1 MNADLFY
8 YRVLT
13 PSTLA
18 IGAKYNGQRT
28 VKDQLYLCVFGAV
41 RPLDYVSVFPVY
53 DSGTLQV
60 MEDWEITTLLG

>member
-18 IGAKYNGQRT
+18 IGDKYNGQRT
-28 VKDQLYLCVFGAV
+28 VKDQTHLVVFGNTDE
-41 RPLDYVSVFPVY
+41 LDYISVFPVY
-53 DSGTLQV
+53 DSGTVQA
-60 MEDWEITTLLG
+60 MEDWEIATLLG